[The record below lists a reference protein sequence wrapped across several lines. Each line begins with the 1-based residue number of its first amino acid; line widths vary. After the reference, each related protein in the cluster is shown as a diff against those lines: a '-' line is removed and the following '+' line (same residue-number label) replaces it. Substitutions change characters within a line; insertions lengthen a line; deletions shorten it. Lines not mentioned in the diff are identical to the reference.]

1 MNVRKHCKSFGLSML
16 ILCAC
21 LFFSGFIGTIKAY
34 ATTGHEN
41 VKVGYFENEI
51 FQEGAEEGAV
61 RKGYAYEY
69 YLKLSEYT
77 GWEYEY
83 VFGSFSELYQML
95 LDGEIDLL
103 AGLAYTDERKD
114 IVGYPKLPM
123 GSETYNM
130 VKHASDDSIT
140 TSPASL
146 ENKKIAV
153 LDSAMVGVLNE
164 FLEDHDITAIV
175 EKYPSYKEMLEDF
188 DKGNTDAFVA
198 ESDGS
203 ADRPNAELLYAF
215 GSNDYYLCV
224 NVKRQDL
231 LKELDVAQEQL
242 MIEEPNYINSLKIKY
257 YPSSISSRS
266 FSDDEKEW
274 LSKHNELR
282 IGYLSNYL
290 PYSDVDD
297 EGQATGLVKELVP
310 LMLDEL
316 GIQDLSVNYMA
327 YDNYDDMI
335 KAIGAEEI
343 DVAFPVGGGLYYSEE
358 NDIYQSSP
366 VVSSNTMIIYG
377 GEYSAEKLKSFA
389 LNENNRMQYYFVKS
403 NYPDAETTYYKSIY
417 ECLDAV
423 LTGKVGCTTLNGL
436 QANDM
441 LKNRRYRNLNIKQ
454 QSVMDDRCFG
464 VHLGDAGLLKLL
476 NRALNIIG
484 TEQTQNMAYKYVD
497 GLYKDSFLDNLQDN
511 MWFVVLIILVFLF
524 VVVLFLLRENSVSRK
539 RAIEREEAGK
549 VLEEKNAQ
557 LAEAV
562 KEAEEASKAKD
573 YFLSTMSHDIRT
585 PMNSILS
592 MNEMVMR
599 ECDNENVLEYSGHIK
614 SSGKTLLG
622 LINDILDFSKI
633 QAGKLDIIPVEYE
646 MSSVLNDLV
655 TMASAMAEEKGLLF
669 ELNVDSD
676 LPNYLKGDE
685 TRIKQAVTNIITN
698 AVKYTKEGTVTFTLG
713 YDKIPDEPNAVIL
726 KVSVKDTGV
735 GIKEEEIGKLFDAF
749 ERLDKKN
756 NRNVEGTGLGITIT
770 QRLLNLMGSSME
782 VESTYGVGST
792 FSFDLKQEV
801 IKWDGVGDFEAAFRK
816 SITDRKK
823 YKERFT
829 APDAKILV
837 VDDTLV
843 NLKVFCNLLKRTN
856 MQIDAAESADEGLEF
871 TRQKKYDLIFFDH
884 MMPYK
889 DGIEALQELKA
900 EKENPNRETP
910 IICLTAN
917 AISGMREMYLNAG
930 FDDYVTKPIDP
941 AILEEA
947 IIKYLPKDIIL
958 SQESFEE
965 TREEAQEPI
974 IPEFMYQIEGLDVD
988 GAVGRLGSEE
998 IYLETAKTYQETV
1011 DKTASDIE
1019 KYWEKKNIP
1028 NLTTK
1033 VHAIKSTSRIIGAM
1047 ELGDFAEVM
1056 EDAGRNNDESFLS
1069 KNIQTLLNDYR
1080 KLGKNL
1086 ESLTLEQSSS
1096 DNARQLS
1103 IEELQGIYEQLR
1115 KAVDNADYNVMDEL
1129 AEALSNC
1136 NVPESEA
1143 GRVKE
1148 IVRAISDF
1156 DYDDVLSYVK

>member
-1 MNVRKHCKSFGLSML
+1 
-16 ILCAC
+16 
-21 LFFSGFIGTIKAY
+21 
-34 ATTGHEN
+34 
-41 VKVGYFENEI
+41 
-51 FQEGAEEGAV
+51 
-61 RKGYAYEY
+61 
-69 YLKLSEYT
+69 
-77 GWEYEY
+77 
-83 VFGSFSELYQML
+83 ML

-130 VKHASDDSIT
+130 VKHTSDDSIT

-175 EKYPSYKEMLEDF
+175 EKYPSYQEMLEDF

-282 IGYLSNYL
+282 IGYLSSYL

-436 QANDM
+436 QANDI
-441 LKNRRYRNLNIKQ
+441 LKNRSYRNLNIKQ

-524 VVVLFLLRENSVSRK
+524 VVVLFLLRENSASRK

-573 YFLSTMSHDIRT
+573 YFMSTKSHDIRT

-633 QAGKLDIIPVEYE
+633 QAGKL
-646 MSSVLNDLV
+646 
-655 TMASAMAEEKGLLF
+655 
-669 ELNVDSD
+669 
-676 LPNYLKGDE
+676 
-685 TRIKQAVTNIITN
+685 
-698 AVKYTKEGTVTFTLG
+698 
-713 YDKIPDEPNAVIL
+713 
-726 KVSVKDTGV
+726 
-735 GIKEEEIGKLFDAF
+735 
-749 ERLDKKN
+749 
-756 NRNVEGTGLGITIT
+756 
-770 QRLLNLMGSSME
+770 NLMGSSME

-829 APDAKILV
+829 APAAKILV

-1019 KYWEKKNIP
+1019 KYWEEKNIP

-1080 KLGKNL
+1080 KLGKDL

-1115 KAVDNADYNVMDEL
+1115 KTVDNADYNVMDEL